1 MDLTALKIHYVN
13 VLKHEYGIID
23 IISLSTLPGGY
34 LEEETWLVHL
44 GSDERYVVKT
54 IHYSYPS
61 NHLETILIFQN
72 YLHSNVNYPCPRI
85 VSTLMSKLFV
95 SIENDHYVFVQTF
108 IDGHTPNPTE
118 LDEYYLMEMGRL
130 LGQWHLA
137 SRHFMEI
144 TTTTSNISRKVLT
157 SQWWTEQFNRLSLCQ
172 HLKTIDIEYLR
183 SILLECQGKINQRS
197 DTWEHGLIHS
207 DFQTS
212 NTLYNSKDRMI
223 YVIDFGEVS
232 YAPFVVDV
240 ATTLF
245 LFLTNGIDDEKR
257 LRAFLTSY
265 QKSVRFDQHEIE
277 LLDALVRVKLTTN
290 FIEDCANTKSQE
302 DYDQS
307 EWLQSCRKWV
317 YLLQEEKQHLFR
329 TLLSQE

>member
-13 VLKHEYGIID
+13 VLKHEYGFID

-54 IHYSYPS
+54 IYYPFS
-61 NHLETILIFQN
+61 INHLETILIFQN
-72 YLHSNVNYPCPRI
+72 DLHSNLNYPCPRI
-85 VSTLMSKLFV
+85 ISTLMSKLFV
-95 SIENDHYVFVQTF
+95 RIKDDHYVFVQTF
-108 IDGHTPNPTE
+108 IDGHTPNPIE

-130 LGQWHLA
+130 LGEWRLV
-137 SRHFMEI
+137 SRHFMKI
-144 TTTTSNISRKVLT
+144 SSSSNVSRKVLT
-157 SQWWTEQFNRLSLCQ
+157 NQWWTEQFNRLSLCQ

-183 SILLECQGKINQRS
+183 SILLGYKGRIDQQG
-197 DTWEHGLIHS
+197 DTWEHGLIHN

-212 NTLYNSKDRMI
+212 NTLYTSKDRMI

-240 ATTLF
+240 ATSLF
-245 LFLTNGIDDEKR
+245 LFLTNGIDDDKR

-265 QKSVRFDQHEIE
+265 QESVRFDRYEIE
-277 LLDALVRVKLTTN
+277 LLDTLVRVKLITN

-302 DYDQS
+302 DYNQS
-307 EWLQSCRKWV
+307 VWLQSCTKWI
-317 YLLQEEKQHLFR
+317 YLLQEEKQQHLFR
-329 TLLSQE
+329 TLLSHA

>member
-1 MDLTALKIHYVN
+1 
-13 VLKHEYGIID
+13 
-23 IISLSTLPGGY
+23 
-34 LEEETWLVHL
+34 
-44 GSDERYVVKT
+44 
-54 IHYSYPS
+54 
-61 NHLETILIFQN
+61 
-72 YLHSNVNYPCPRI
+72 
-85 VSTLMSKLFV
+85 MSKLFV
-95 SIENDHYVFVQTF
+95 PIENDHYVFVQTF

-137 SRHFMEI
+137 SRCFTEI
-144 TTTTSNISRKVLT
+144 TKTSNVSRKILT
-157 SQWWTEQFNRLSLCQ
+157 DQWWTEQFNRLSLCQ

-183 SILLECQGKINQRS
+183 SILLECQERINQQS
-197 DTWEHGLIHS
+197 DIWEHGLIHS

-212 NTLYNSKDRMI
+212 NTLYTSKDRII
-223 YVIDFGEVS
+223 YVIDFGEVR

-257 LRAFLTSY
+257 LKAFLNSY
-265 QKSVRFDQHEIE
+265 QESVRLDQHEIE

-302 DYDQS
+302 DYEQS
-307 EWLQSCRKWV
+307 EWLQSCIKWI

-329 TLLSQE
+329 TLLSHE

>member
-1 MDLTALKIHYVN
+1 MDLASLKNHYID
-13 VLKHEYGIID
+13 VLKHEYGFID
-23 IISLSTLPGGY
+23 IISLNTLPGGY

-44 GSDERYVVKT
+44 GSYQRYVVKT
-54 IHYSYPS
+54 IYYPFHS
-61 NHLETILIFQN
+61 NHLETMLTFQN
-72 YLHSNVNYPCPRI
+72 YLHSNQNYPCPRI
-85 VSTLMSKLFV
+85 VLTSMSKLFV
-95 SIENDHYVFVQTF
+95 PIKDDHYIFVQTF

-118 LDEYYLMEMGRL
+118 LNEYYLIQMGKL

-137 SRHFMEI
+137 SRRFMEI
-144 TTTTSNISRKVLT
+144 TSISNISRKILT
-157 SQWWTEQFNRLSLCQ
+157 DQWWSEQFNRLSLCQ

-183 SILLECQGKINQRS
+183 SILLECQERINQQS
-197 DTWEHGLIHS
+197 DKWEQGLIHS

-212 NTLYNSKDRMI
+212 NTLYTSKNRMI

-232 YAPFVVDV
+232 YAPFVIDM

-265 QKSVRFDQHEIE
+265 QESVLLGEHEIE
-277 LLDALVRVKLTTN
+277 LLDALVRVKLATN

-302 DYDQS
+302 DYEQS
-307 EWLQSCRKWV
+307 EWLQSCSKWI
-317 YLLQEEKQHLFR
+317 YLLQKEKQHLFR
-329 TLLSQE
+329 TLLSHQ

>member
-1 MDLTALKIHYVN
+1 MHSTTLKIHYID
-13 VLKHEYGIID
+13 VLKHEYGFID
-23 IISLSTLPGGY
+23 IISLKTLPGGY

-44 GSDERYVVKT
+44 GSDEKYVVKT
-54 IHYSYPS
+54 IHYPFPS
-61 NHLETILIFQN
+61 NDLETILTFQN
-72 YLHSNVNYPCPRI
+72 YLHSNMKYPCPRI

-95 SIENDHYVFVQTF
+95 RIDDDHYIFVQTF

-118 LDEYYLMEMGRL
+118 LDEYYTMEIGRL

-144 TTTTSNISRKVLT
+144 STMSNVSRKLMT
-157 SQWWTEQFNRLSLCQ
+157 NQWWSEQFNLLSLCQ

-183 SILLECQGKINQRS
+183 SILLECQGRIDQQG
-197 DTWEHGLIHS
+197 DTWEQGLIHS

-212 NTLYNSKDRMI
+212 NTLYTSKDRMI
-223 YVIDFGEVS
+223 YVIDFGDVS

-245 LFLTNGIDDEKR
+245 LFLTNGIDDENR

-265 QKSVRFDQHEIE
+265 QESIRFNRHEIE
-277 LLDALVRVKLTTN
+277 LLDTLVRAKLTTN
-290 FIEDCANTKSQE
+290 FIEDCAYTKSHE
-302 DYDQS
+302 DYNQS
-307 EWLQSCRKWV
+307 EWLQTCIKWI
-317 YLLQEEKQHLFR
+317 YLLQEEKQHLFQ
-329 TLLSQE
+329 TILSHN